1 MKPEQIERMA
11 GLFQKAGINM
21 NEQQLSLFASF
32 YSLLINHNSEYDL
45 TRIKNFDGIVI
56 KHFIDSVYFTKFIAL
71 PPSIIDIGTGG
82 GFPGIPL
89 KIMNPELKLI
99 LAEPK
104 SRRVAFLEIAVRE
117 LGFSDTVIYPHL
129 VTDKSFLN
137 ADAVITRALE
147 SINSTLTRVSHFLP
161 DGGLALFMKGPEAE
175 TDLKGIDEKN
185 AAGFS
190 LSADNKYTLP
200 GTSYK
205 RRLIVF
211 TKTGGGTKRTY
222 RILKNEGETAAAPI
236 TSSENKTFKELKK
249 LLEPQGIKKYG
260 KLIISGKKIIAETLG
275 DDYIKKEFLIIYDGY
290 KESDNSFNLHFDKF
304 HARGKLLILKRS
316 LYNELDIFNTSAPLL
331 CAETPQLEEW
341 DGEAAEGCSLLI
353 PFQDPQNV
361 GTVIRSA
368 AAFGLPKVV
377 LLQEAAS
384 PFHPKAVRASA
395 GAVFK
400 IKLFKG
406 GSIYDL
412 PEIIGAAPI
421 IPLDRDGRPIS
432 SFKFPEKFCLLP
444 GMEGPGLPD
453 AGKER
458 AISIPLSDNID
469 SLNGAIAAT
478 IALYEWKRQSEKKE

>member
-11 GLFQKAGINM
+11 GLFRKAGIDT
-21 NEQQLSLFASF
+21 NEKQLSLFAAF
-32 YSLLINHNSEYDL
+32 YNLLTSHNSEYDL
-45 TRIKNFDGIVI
+45 TRIKNFDAIII
-56 KHFIDSVYFTKFIAL
+56 KHFIDSVYFTKFITL

-89 KIMNPELKLI
+89 KIMNPELKLV

-117 LGFSDTVIYPHL
+117 LGFYDTVIYPHL

-147 SINSTLTRVSHFLP
+147 SINNTLTRVTHFLP
-161 DGGLALFMKGPEAE
+161 DSGLVLFMKGPEAE
-175 TDLKGIDEKN
+175 TDIREIDEKN
-185 AAGFS
+185 TANFS

-211 TKTGGGTKRTY
+211 TKTGGETKRTY
-222 RILKNEGETAAAPI
+222 RILKNEDETAATPI

-249 LLEPQGIKKYG
+249 LLDPQGIKKHG
-260 KLIISGKKIIAETLG
+260 KLIISGKKIIAEILG

-290 KESDNSFNLHFDKF
+290 KESDKSFNSCFEKF
-304 HARGKLLILKRS
+304 NALGKLLILKRS

-331 CAETPQLEEW
+331 SAETPQLEEW
-341 DGEAAEGCSLLI
+341 DDEAAEGCSLLI

-361 GTVIRSA
+361 GTIIRSA
-368 AAFGLPKVV
+368 AAFGLASVIF
-377 LLQEAAS
+377 LQEAAS

-412 PEIIGAAPI
+412 PENIGAAPI
-421 IPLDRDGRPIS
+421 IPLDRDGSPIS
-432 SFKFPEKFCLLP
+432 SFKFPEKFYLLP
-444 GMEGPGLPD
+444 GMEGPGLPEIN
-453 AGKER
+453 KKR
-458 AISIPLSDNID
+458 SISIPLNKNID